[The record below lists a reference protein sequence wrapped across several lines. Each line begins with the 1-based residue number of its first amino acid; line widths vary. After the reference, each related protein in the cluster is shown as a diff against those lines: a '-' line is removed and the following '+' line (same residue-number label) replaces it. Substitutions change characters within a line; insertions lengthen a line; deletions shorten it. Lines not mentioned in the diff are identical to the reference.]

1 MALVFIGALLFFF
14 LNFLCCMEPAAEVLL
29 GLIKS
34 AVIKRSL
41 LISLEHPGQ
50 PSLWLQEWRVE
61 LVTKDQIC
69 PWEAG
74 SVGGFEQS
82 LLGGFGRAVLSV

>member
-1 MALVFIGALLFFF
+1 
-14 LNFLCCMEPAAEVLL
+14 MEPAAEVLL

-50 PSLWLQEWRVE
+50 PSLCLQEWRVE
-61 LVTKDQIC
+61 LVTKIRYV
-69 PWEAG
+69 PG
-74 SVGGFEQS
+74 K
-82 LLGGFGRAVLSV
+82 LAVLEGLNRACWVGLAELCYQYESTVRE